1 MMFRRRKMATVTDI
15 ETARRAASANGAYDP
30 SWEFGPD
37 AAFSARRRSLESL
50 SVPVNF
56 PPDAC
61 PCGGHIGWFQHED
74 RFVGNCYGRCRKR
87 HVELRR
93 QTDDTLR
100 RRARE
105 DVWER
110 RFREA
115 GR

>member
-37 AAFSARRRSLESL
+37 AALSARRRSLESL

-61 PCGGHIGWFQHED
+61 RSGIPGDIYLAPE
-74 RFVGNCYGRCRKR
+74 
-87 HVELRR
+87 
-93 QTDDTLR
+93 
-100 RRARE
+100 
-105 DVWER
+105 
-110 RFREA
+110 
-115 GR
+115 

>member
-37 AAFSARRRSLESL
+37 AALSARRRSLESL

>member
-1 MMFRRRKMATVTDI
+1 MFRRRKMATVTDI

-37 AAFSARRRSLESL
+37 AALSARRRSLESL

>member
-1 MMFRRRKMATVTDI
+1 MFRRRKMATVTDI

-37 AAFSARRRSLESL
+37 AALSARRRSLESL

-93 QTDDTLR
+93 QTDDTFR